1 MPHPAARRTV
11 IGARCRPRRGSSSA
25 ELRAAADAGA
35 IVIVVSHRPAVIAAA
50 DAVITAR
57 GGGPCL
63 TAAGVSTAARDVL
76 RLAQPPARRFVPG
89 VLVGALGAGSA
100 VALLATSAWLI
111 ARAAEQPS
119 IVYISLA
126 VVGVRA
132 FAISRGAF
140 RYLERLVTH
149 DAALRQLT
157 RLRVQLLERLVPLAP
172 DGMNAIG
179 RGDLLTRFSRDVDE
193 LQNLPLR
200 VLQPALV
207 AGVTAARRAWSSC
220 GSSARRRPVALAGCL
235 VVAFVAGTLLHAAVV
250 GPGGCRRRS
259 AAAAP
264 SARRWSTCSR
274 ASTHSSPTAPSTRA
288 CNGWLAADAALR
300 RAETR
305 AAAGAGLSSAVAL
318 ALGRRRD
325 VGRHH
330 HRGAGTALGIARRS
344 GTRRHRARAAGG
356 VRGLR
361 HAPGGGR
368 RLAPGARQRRASGI
382 RGSRRRSGRAA
393 VSIARATRVRWRQA
407 VAAHCTL
414 TGLTA
419 RWPDG
424 GGAIGPLDLA
434 VRPGERLLV
443 RGESGAGK
451 TTLAHVLVRLLDYDG
466 SFRVGDDE
474 VRELQQDGIRTL
486 IGLCEQQPWIFDAT
500 LRDNLVFARETAT
513 DAELR
518 AVLARVGL
526 AEWAASRDGLDT
538 ALGEHGSRVSG
549 GQAQR
554 IALARALLRGLSG
567 ARARRA
573 DGQRRRRSGRRRAAR
588 PARSG
593 VDGWS
598 HRHPHLPRRGAG
610 RSRRPHDHARRR
622 PHRPDG
628 AGSTG
633 RCATDENIHT
643 RALPIGDRFDG

>member
-1 MPHPAARRTV
+1 MSDR
-11 IGARCRPRRGSSSA
+11 
-25 ELRAAADAGA
+25 D
-35 IVIVVSHRPAVIAAA
+35 
-50 DAVITAR
+50 
-57 GGGPCL
+57 
-63 TAAGVSTAARDVL
+63 GVSASAREVL

-119 IVYISLA
+119 IVYVSLA

-207 AGVTAARRAWSSC
+207 AAATAVASVVAVWFISP
-220 GSSARRRPVALAGCL
+220 SAALALACCL
-235 VVAFVAGTLLHAAVV
+235 VVAFIAGTLLHAGV
-250 GPGGCRRRS
+250 
-259 AAAAP
+259 
-264 SARRWSTCSR
+264 SARADAAVAPLRGAVGGALVDLLSGLDALIAYGAVD
-274 ASTHSSPTAPSTRA
+274 ASLDRVAS
-288 CNGWLAADAALR
+288 ADAALR

-305 AAAGAGLSSAVAL
+305 AAAGAGLSSAVVSLAAGAATLAGIIIAVPAL
-318 ALGRRRD
+318 HSGSLDGPELAVIALVPLAVFEVCSMLPAA
-325 VGRHH
+325 VGAWRPV
-330 HRGAGTALGIARRS
+330 RASARRVAS
-344 GTRRHRARAAGG
+344 AVPDDIPGELAVDAKDVRAVTA
-356 VRGLR
+356 
-361 HAPGGGR
+361 
-368 RLAPGARQRRASGI
+368 ASG
-382 RGSRRRSGRAA
+382 GEL
-393 VSIARATRVRWRQA
+393 
-407 VAAHCTL
+407 TL

-466 SFRVGDDE
+466 SFRLGDEE

-500 LRDNLVFARETAT
+500 LRDNLAFARETAT
-513 DAELR
+513 DAELS
-518 AVLARVGL
+518 AMLDRVGL
-526 AEWAASRDGLDT
+526 SEWAASRAGLDT

-554 IALARALLRGLSG
+554 IALARALLADFPVLVLDEPT
-567 ARARRA
+567 ANVDADRA
-573 DGQRRRRSGRRRAAR
+573 DAVLRDLLAAASTNGRTVILISHGEV
-588 PARSG
+588 PADLVDRTVTL
-593 VDGWS
+593 VDG
-598 HRHPHLPRRGAG
+598 RIPA
-610 RSRRPHDHARRR
+610 
-622 PHRPDG
+622 
-628 AGSTG
+628 
-633 RCATDENIHT
+633 
-643 RALPIGDRFDG
+643 